1 MKEATLR
8 KIIRE
13 ELEAMLPPVPPEL
26 LTPKQT
32 AELLSVTVGTLAQWR
47 TGDIGPK
54 YFKAGGIKYEMRDI
68 NEYLK
73 AQAI

>member
-26 LTPKQT
+26 LTPT
-32 AELLSVTVGTLAQWR
+32 EVSEILSVATGTLAQWR
-47 TGDIGPK
+47 TAGIGPK
-54 YFKAGGIKYEMRDI
+54 YFKAGGIKYELRDI
-68 NEYLK
+68 NAYIK
-73 AQAI
+73 AKAA